1 MRKSMIILS
10 QRLIVIMLGTALFAC
25 ENKQA
30 GHQAG
35 VPEYAVITIEPS
47 VSKLNNSYPAT
58 IKGCQ
63 DVEIRPNVSG
73 FITKLCVD
81 EGSVVKKGQTLF
93 VIDPVQYEEA
103 VNVARA
109 AVKVAEAGVATAALT
124 AENKK
129 MLAQK
134 NIISQYELQTA
145 ENTLAQQKA
154 NLAQAEAQS
163 SRQVARPG

>member
-1 MRKSMIILS
+1 MKIRKSMIILS
-10 QRLIVIMLGTALFAC
+10 QRLIVIMLGTTLFAC
-25 ENKQA
+25 GNKQA

-93 VIDPVQYEEA
+93 VIDPVQY
-103 VNVARA
+103 VLLLRLR
-109 AVKVAEAGVATAALT
+109 K
-124 AENKK
+124 
-129 MLAQK
+129 Q
-134 NIISQYELQTA
+134 ELQQRRSPPRIKKCWHRKT
-145 ENTLAQQKA
+145 
-154 NLAQAEAQS
+154 
-163 SRQVARPG
+163 

>member
-10 QRLIVIMLGTALFAC
+10 QRLIVIMLGTTLFAC
-25 ENKQA
+25 GNKQA

-35 VPEYAVITIEPS
+35 VPEYAVVTIEPS

-103 VNVARA
+103 VNVAR
-109 AVKVAEAGVATAALT
+109 KQG
-124 AENKK
+124 
-129 MLAQK
+129 
-134 NIISQYELQTA
+134 
-145 ENTLAQQKA
+145 
-154 NLAQAEAQS
+154 
-163 SRQVARPG
+163 SRQPLLPQRIKKCWRRKTLSANTNYKRQRTLWLNKRLI

>member
-1 MRKSMIILS
+1 M
-10 QRLIVIMLGTALFAC
+10 
-25 ENKQA
+25 
-30 GHQAG
+30 
-35 VPEYAVITIEPS
+35 
-47 VSKLNNSYPAT
+47 
-58 IKGCQ
+58 
-63 DVEIRPNVSG
+63 
-73 FITKLCVD
+73 D

-154 NLAQAEAQS
+154 NLAQAEAQLINAEKNLSYTQVS
-163 SRQVARPG
+163 SPVDGVIGKIPYRVGSLVSPSMTTPLTTVSDNSKMFV

>member
-1 MRKSMIILS
+1 MIILS

-109 AVKVAEAGVATAALT
+109 AVKVA
-124 AENKK
+124 
-129 MLAQK
+129 
-134 NIISQYELQTA
+134 
-145 ENTLAQQKA
+145 
-154 NLAQAEAQS
+154 
-163 SRQVARPG
+163 